1 MLRCE
6 RSVIHERI
14 SNIGANSAN
23 ERMMLSCTSHSR
35 RTPHYASSVSW
46 SIWYVA
52 RGNLSSPLPASLS
65 TPPRSGT
72 TVPTILLAY
81 FALDLYRDLLLV
93 NPTQFY
99 NLTLEELSL
108 ATTPRN
114 RLIVA
119 DFGEHRRQCYALLH
133 AGMSLAC
140 FSQVLLYAR

>member
-1 MLRCE
+1 
-6 RSVIHERI
+6 
-14 SNIGANSAN
+14 
-23 ERMMLSCTSHSR
+23 
-35 RTPHYASSVSW
+35 
-46 SIWYVA
+46 
-52 RGNLSSPLPASLS
+52 
-65 TPPRSGT
+65 
-72 TVPTILLAY
+72 VPIILLAY